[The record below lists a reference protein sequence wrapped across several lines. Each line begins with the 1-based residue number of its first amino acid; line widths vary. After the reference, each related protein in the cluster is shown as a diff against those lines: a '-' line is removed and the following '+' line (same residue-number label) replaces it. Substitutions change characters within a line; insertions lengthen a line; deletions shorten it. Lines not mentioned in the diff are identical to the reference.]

1 MKYATILS
9 GLLRFDAGTQ
19 STIGALCGLARGNL
33 QLMGVIGLFSES
45 KISRSNFLVDLKV
58 QSK

>member
-1 MKYATILS
+1 MIDS
-9 GLLRFDAGTQ
+9 GTQ